1 MNTTTTGPDRTASLR
16 AMGYTVGC
24 AGVVGMALFFPLSR
38 AAFNISVL
46 LMLIG
51 WVLAGQYAS
60 RLKLAVTHPA
70 SWPFV
75 AYFLLV
81 VLGVTHS
88 EAGGDEMRRQLSIYS
103 KLLYVPLVLTLL
115 RDPAWIRRAWWAFY
129 AGCLLLL
136 LSLYASLYVPIPGGR
151 NIPGDLGVFNNAIS
165 QGLALAAL
173 TLGCAHMAWHA
184 WVRQQPVA
192 WVWAAAGVAAL
203 VAVMYINPSR
213 GPQLA
218 LACGLLVMAWNAAK
232 PHWRLAAVGSV
243 VAVLAVVANSS
254 TMVQSRFAVVTQE
267 IKTLETTGKTTSVGL
282 RLLAWQSAAEM
293 WQSSPVWG
301 VGTGGY
307 KHTAHV
313 AYTPKLGCD
322 TNSAVCDQPH
332 SQFALTGAELGTVGL
347 IALLA
352 LFWLPVRWAARQA
365 HPLRHWLAPFVGMFV
380 VHSLFDGGLEIN
392 SQAFVFIVAMG
403 LTLATL
409 QHQQTLTPPD
419 A

>member
-1 MNTTTTGPDRTASLR
+1 MNTTPTGSDRTASLR
-16 AMGYTVGC
+16 ALGYTVGC

-38 AAFNISVL
+38 AGFNISVL

-81 VLGVTHS
+81 LVGLAYTDAS
-88 EAGGDEMRRQLSIYS
+88 GDEVTRQLSIYS
-103 KLLYVPLVLTLL
+103 KLLYVPLVLSLL
-115 RDPAWIRRAWWAFY
+115 QDAVWIRRAWWAFY
-129 AGCLLLL
+129 AGCLVLL

-151 NIPGDLGVFNNAIS
+151 NIPGDPGVFNNAIS

-173 TLGCAHMAWHA
+173 TLGCAHMAWQA
-184 WVRQQPVA
+184 WARQQRVA
-192 WVWAAAGVAAL
+192 WVWAALGAAAL
-203 VAVMYINPSR
+203 VAVMYFNPSR

-218 LACGLLVMAWNAAK
+218 LAAGLLIMAWIGAK
-232 PHWRLAAVGSV
+232 PRWRV
-243 VAVLAVVANSS
+243 VAVGGVVALMAVVASSS
-254 TMVQSRFAVVTQE
+254 TVVQNRFALVTQE
-267 IKTLETTGKTTSVGL
+267 IKTLDTNGKNTSVGL
-282 RLLAWQSAAEM
+282 RLLAWHSAAEM

-301 VGTGGY
+301 VGTGGF
-307 KHTAHV
+307 KHTAYRD
-313 AYTPKLGCD
+313 YTPKLGCD
-322 TNSAVCDQPH
+322 VGSPVCDQPH

-352 LFWLPVRWAARQA
+352 LFWVPVRWASRQS
-365 HPLRHWLAPFVGMFV
+365 HPQGRWLAPFVGMFV

>member
-1 MNTTTTGPDRTASLR
+1 
-16 AMGYTVGC
+16 MGYSVGC

-38 AAFNISVL
+38 AGFNISVL
-46 LMLIG
+46 LMLVG

-81 VLGVTHS
+81 LVGLAYT
-88 EAGGDEMRRQLSIYS
+88 EASGDEVTRQLSIYS
-103 KLLYVPLVLTLL
+103 KLLYVPLMLSLL
-115 RDPAWIRRAWWAFY
+115 QDAVWIRRAWWAFY
-129 AGCLLLL
+129 AGCLVLL
-136 LSLYASLYVPIPGGR
+136 LSLYSSLYVPIPGGR
-151 NIPGDLGVFNNAIS
+151 NIPGDPGVFNNAIS

-173 TLGCAHMAWHA
+173 TLGCAHMAWQA
-184 WVRQQPVA
+184 WARQQRVA

-203 VAVMYINPSR
+203 VAVMHINPSR

-232 PHWRLAAVGSV
+232 PRWRLAAVG
-243 VAVLAVVANSS
+243 AVLALLAVVAGSS
-254 TMVQSRFAVVTQE
+254 TMVQNRFAVVAQE
-267 IKTLETTGKTTSVGL
+267 IKTLETTGKNTSVGL
-282 RLLAWQSAAEM
+282 RLLAWHSAAEM
-293 WQSSPVWG
+293 WQSSPILG
-301 VGTGGY
+301 VGTGGFQ
-307 KHTAHV
+307 HTAHQQY
-313 AYTPKLGCD
+313 AQKLGCD
-322 TNSAVCDQPH
+322 LNSAVCDQPH

-352 LFWLPVRWAARQA
+352 LFWVPVRWASRQS
-365 HPLRHWLAPFVGMFV
+365 HPQGRWLAPFVGMFV